1 MSHNK
6 MIHCESLEKLDIFFF
21 FFYHK
26 YTKKEFNEELNDI
39 VTHK

>member
-6 MIHCESLEKLDIFFF
+6 MIHCESLEKLDIFF